1 MSTILSQAIIRGLPD
16 RPDITEINVRSGPGT
31 GYALL
36 FKAPVGATAAILDAL
51 PDSAANGYQGKTYQW
66 LKLRLPD
73 GSEGWARDDLLDL
86 APGDH
91 RACGYP
97 VLAVRTFA
105 FSLTRDTSKRPAPA
119 PAEPAAPLWIPAESA
134 EPAEP
139 GGPAGPTGPSA
150 EPASPPPTAEVPSAG
165 CVGVVIGGR
174 EAVNARSGPSTRY
187 GIVMS
192 LPRGTHLDILDVRP
206 DEGGGPLR
214 WVQILASGRGGWV
227 REDLLSFQGT
237 DCATSGLLPAADL
250 YPAPLALPNYWW
262 VRGYEGPLP
271 AHNGWDLG
279 AAVGEPVLA
288 GPRGGR
294 VIIAFNASKVTPEK
308 PSVRDHGLSLGDPR
322 VFSDPGWGFGYGHY
336 VVVRYTHDLLPAHTQ
351 AALAAAGMP
360 GAAIFVMYAHL
371 RDRAVAQGAILG
383 PGQAI
388 GTCGN
393 SGNSEAPHVHLEIRA
408 STNVNETSWARLGR
422 GLLDPGLLFK
432 R

>member
-1 MSTILSQAIIRGLPD
+1 MPTISSQAIIRGLPD

-36 FKAPVGATAAILDAL
+36 FKAAVGAAAAILDAL
-51 PDSAANGYQGKTYQW
+51 PDDAGNGFQGKVYQW

-105 FSLTRDTSKRPAPA
+105 FSLARDTGKRPSPA
-119 PAEPAAPLWIPAESA
+119 PV
-134 EPAEP
+134 
-139 GGPAGPTGPSA
+139 

-165 CVGVVIGGR
+165 CIGVVIGGR
-174 EAVNARSGPSTRY
+174 ESVNVRSGPSTRY
-187 GIVMS
+187 GIVMT
-192 LPRGTHLDILDVRP
+192 LPRGTRLDLLDVRP
-206 DEGGGPLR
+206 DETGGPLR
-214 WVQILASGRGGWV
+214 WVQIPSPARDGWV
-227 REDLLSFQGT
+227 REDLLSFQGA
-237 DCATSGLLPAADL
+237 DCVTSGLLPAADL

-262 VRGYEGPLP
+262 VRGYEGPPP
-271 AHNGWDLG
+271 AHTGWDLG
-279 AAVGEPVLA
+279 AATGEPVLA

-294 VIIAFNASKVTPEK
+294 VIIAFNATRATPDR
-308 PSVRDHGLSLGDPR
+308 PSVRDHGLRLGDPR

-336 VVVRYTHDLLPAHTQ
+336 IVVRYTHDLLPAPTQ

-371 RDRAVAQGAILG
+371 QDRAVAQGATLG

-408 STNVNETSWARLGR
+408 STSASETSWARLGR
-422 GLLDPGLLFK
+422 GLLDPAILFN